1 MDTAFYVMTHLPIAA
16 ALLLPW
22 LPRSLLSPLLGFF
35 TAAAAAA
42 ALYAVLNYAG
52 PFNLTLPHWIDP
64 VFTGADFAL
73 LVFFVYAGIRS
84 KSALVWGIAALQI
97 VLLAYVE
104 FSGHSFGAYP
114 EITVDRLTLAM
125 WLLIS
130 FVGGAIAF
138 YSITYMDYERSSER
152 KKTAFSAILL
162 GFIGVMNLLVAAD
175 SIPVFFL
182 LFELTTLASFI
193 LIGWRGDETAVSN
206 SIRALWMN
214 QIGGAAL
221 LAGMITLLFAGKP
234 LFFSPLIGAG
244 DIGGGVLAAFSLMSA
259 AALVK
264 GAQMPFDRWLL
275 GAMVAPTPV
284 SAILHSSTMVKIAPF
299 MILKFAPLIA
309 GTYLAVTL
317 SYFGGFVFVTA
328 AALALGRKVFKEI
341 LAYSTISLL
350 GLMILLASVGTPL
363 SIAAA
368 IAILLFHG
376 ATKAMLFMEAGVIE
390 KLFYMKR
397 ITEMGGLIVRAPM
410 SVFLILFGFAS
421 VTLPPFGALVG
432 KWIAIEA
439 SVSGKFAFLF
449 IVLGSVVITLL
460 YFKAVCFLLGK
471 SGSEVGLRVE
481 KQPFVFSRINGLIG
495 FVLVATALFI
505 APFLVIMIS
514 PIASELTSS
523 PTGMALDGLSLVLPF
538 GRLEFWQIASCWL
551 LFVALPLLAF
561 RTIGRADRAMEYS
574 GGERLNMPSVTFFF
588 SPNLGIMRVLTVVS
602 FLFLVVTIVSGAFV

>member
-1 MDTAFYVMTHLPIAA
+1 MDTAFYVVTHLPIAA
-16 ALLLPW
+16 ALLLAW
-22 LPRSLLSPLLGFF
+22 LPRSLISPLLGFF
-35 TAAAAAA
+35 AAAAAAA
-42 ALYAVLNYAG
+42 ALYAVLNYTE
-52 PFNLTLPHWIDP
+52 PFTLTLPHWIDP
-64 VFTGADFAL
+64 ILTGADFAL
-73 LVFFVYAGIRS
+73 LAFFVYAGVRS
-84 KSALVWGIAALQI
+84 KSALVWAIAALQI

-114 EITVDRLTLAM
+114 EIAVDRLTLAM

-182 LFELTTLASFI
+182 LFELTTLASFV
-193 LIGWRGDETAVSN
+193 LIGWREDEAAVSN

-214 QIGGAAL
+214 QIGGVAL
-221 LAGMITLLFAGKP
+221 LAGMIALLLADKP

-244 DIGGGVLAAFSLMSA
+244 DHGGILAAFSLMSV

-350 GLMILLASVGTPL
+350 GLMILLASIGTPL
-363 SIAAA
+363 STSAAL
-368 IAILLFHG
+368 AILLFHG
-376 ATKAMLFMEAGVIE
+376 ATKAMLFMEAGVVE

-471 SGSEVGLRVE
+471 SGGEVGLKVE
-481 KQPFVFSRINGLIG
+481 KQPFAFSWINGLIG

-523 PTGMALDGLSLVLPF
+523 PTGMTLDGLSLVLPS

-551 LFVALPLLAF
+551 LFVMLPLLAF
-561 RTIGRADRAMEYS
+561 RTIGKVDRAMEYS
-574 GGERLNMPSVTFFF
+574 GGERLDMPSVTFFF
-588 SPNLGIMRVLTVVS
+588 SPSLGVTRALTAVS
-602 FLFLVVTIVSGAFV
+602 FLFLIVTIVGGAFA